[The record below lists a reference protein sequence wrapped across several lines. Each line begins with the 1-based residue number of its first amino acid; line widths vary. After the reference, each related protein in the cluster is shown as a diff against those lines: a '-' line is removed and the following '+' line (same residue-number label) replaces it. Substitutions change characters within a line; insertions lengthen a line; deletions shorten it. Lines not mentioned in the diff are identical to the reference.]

1 VVAAVGARPERARWE
16 AGWAVLVRA
25 LETGAPDLLVA
36 PATALASLR
45 HDDWEVPAAVE
56 RLVGVIGLARRAD
69 RSVGR
74 VAAASDAGR
83 ATGVRR

>member
-1 VVAAVGARPERARWE
+1 
-16 AGWAVLVRA
+16 VLVRA
-25 LETGAPDLLVA
+25 WESGAPDLLVA

-45 HDDWEVPAAVE
+45 RDDWEVPEAVE

-74 VAAASDAGR
+74 VAAAADAGR
-83 ATGVRR
+83 AKGARR